1 MVKWNAE
8 MKKTQVLANN
18 GSVMELK
25 NGKTELSDS
34 SKSDYEEEKVI
45 WFVP

>member
-1 MVKWNAE
+1 MRCFVLYKENP
-8 MKKTQVLANN
+8 VLAKN

-25 NGKTELSDS
+25 NGKIELSDS
-34 SKSDYEEEKVI
+34 YESDYEEEKVI